1 MSMPYDELKGA
12 IPSPVVTAVP
22 TSSERN
28 LKDLERFIR
37 HAQELLTPQPNSDSL
52 RAWMDLAEA
61 WRITQVLGEC
71 NGNRSAAARKLGI
84 GRRTLY
90 AKMDKLG
97 ITPSW
102 NF

>member
-1 MSMPYDELKGA
+1 MSMPFKKSEPNPFSVSELA
-12 IPSPVVTAVP
+12 STSPRDQSRQDFERFLEHAEALLEPDPSP
-22 TSSERN
+22 
-28 LKDLERFIR
+28 
-37 HAQELLTPQPNSDSL
+37 SL
-52 RAWMDLAEA
+52 RAWTDLAEA

-71 NGNRSAAARKLGI
+71 NGNRSAAARRLEI

-97 ITPSW
+97 ITSSW

>member
-1 MSMPYDELKGA
+1 MSMMPCDKTE
-12 IPSPVVTAVP
+12 PSS
-22 TSSERN
+22 SSELAPILQPEQRRQ
-28 LKDLERFIR
+28 DFERFLQ
-37 HAQELLTPQPNSDSL
+37 HAQALIEPDPETSL
-52 RAWMDLAEA
+52 RAWTDLAEA
-61 WRITQVLGEC
+61 WRITQVLAEC
-71 NGNRSAAARKLGI
+71 NGNRSAAARQLGI